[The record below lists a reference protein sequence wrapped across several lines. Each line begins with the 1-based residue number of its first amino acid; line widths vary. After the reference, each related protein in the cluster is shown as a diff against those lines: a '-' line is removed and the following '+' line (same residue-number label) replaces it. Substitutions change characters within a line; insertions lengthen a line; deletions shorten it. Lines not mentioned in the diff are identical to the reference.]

1 MPTPADEAP
10 LRLALCQAA
19 RLLYDR
25 GHNAPGDGNLSLR
38 LADGRLLCTPSGVHK
53 GRLEPSALVALDA
66 RGEPL
71 DAAQRPSSELR
82 MHLAIYRARPDVHA
96 IVHAHSPHA
105 VALTIAGV
113 GLEPPPLPELVFT
126 LGAVPTV
133 PYASPTTDDVAGAV
147 LPYARA
153 HNAFLLERHGPVAL
167 GASLDE
173 ALMRLEVVE
182 HTAKIWLLA
191 RLAGP
196 ADPIA
201 PAELARLRSLAPPVR
216 PPRGEG

>member
-113 GLEPPPLPELVFT
+113 